1 MGLKSRQAGA
11 SIMTVIFFLVVIGIV
26 GAIGLQIFP
35 GLIEYQAVL
44 KAVNKAKDENTVT
57 SVRNTFDKMADVN
70 MISSITGKDL
80 TITRNGD
87 QVEVSFAY
95 QKEYHLVGP
104 AWLTMKYEGQSH
116 PGR

>member
-1 MGLKSRQAGA
+1 ML
-11 SIMTVIFFLVVIGIV
+11 TVIFFLAVIGTL
-26 GAIGLQIFP
+26 GFIGLQIFP

-44 KAVNKAKDENTVT
+44 KAVNKAKDENTVA
-57 SVRNTFDKMADVN
+57 SARAAFDRMADVN

-80 TITRNGD
+80 TITKNGD
-87 QVEVSFAY
+87 GSDVSFSY

-104 AWLTMKYEGQSH
+104 AWLTMKYEGESH